1 MTLFRG
7 FLTQTNQDC
16 GAEILGTSRNML
28 GTDLGNFT
36 CESHAAPAAGLC
48 AMFWSLLARGAK
60 GGCC

>member
-7 FLTQTNQDC
+7 FLTQTNQDG

-36 CESHAAPAAGLC
+36 CESHAAGLC
-48 AMFWSLLARGAK
+48 AMLWSLLARGAK
-60 GGCC
+60 GGCY